1 MPPSTTVS
9 GLPVDP
15 LALLWSM
22 ALQRLS
28 LPSTRMLLSEQTE
41 FVELIE
47 TPTQLVAVVEVPQR
61 WAGFTQS
68 HRPLLERALGEVLER
83 PLTVEI
89 HTHGLRLEATTF
101 KGSEI
106 GEGFCPSDPPQSPC
120 PPGTH
125 RSRLSVWARQG
136 VVGFG
141 VSSSAIASAYRRL
154 FGISTP
160 REPAEKGHRVYSYRE
175 VCLCL
180 PVAGYHSADASG
192 VM

>member
-1 MPPSTTVS
+1 
-9 GLPVDP
+9 
-15 LALLWSM
+15 M
-22 ALQRLS
+22 ALERLS
-28 LPSTRMLLSEQTE
+28 LPSTRLLLSQQTE
-41 FVELIE
+41 LVELFE
-47 TPTQLVAVVEVPQR
+47 APTHLVAVVEATER

-68 HRPLLERALGEVLER
+68 HTRLLEQALGEVLNR
-83 PLTVEI
+83 PLALEI
-89 HTHGLRLEATTF
+89 RRHSSQLETTAF
-101 KGSEI
+101 KGGEI
-106 GEGFCPSDPPQSPC
+106 GDGFSPSEPPQTPC

-154 FGISTP
+154 FGVSTP

-180 PVAGYHSADASG
+180 PVAGYHTAEVIG